1 MKKVL
6 LLMIAILSGV
16 TMYASDDAMAEA
28 FYRLRGQKKFNIVVD
43 WSQYTIN
50 GLNEEDWMRFRDTE
64 QPNYDAHNELVNEL
78 KPRFAD
84 MAKEANE
91 VMSKAQIYLFLN
103 DDRQPYTIVVRPL
116 RLDGH
121 GNQTD
126 IITIKDTST
135 GEQIVQFQIKAKG
148 GKFGS
153 MSNLWGDGFRRAGK
167 QLGKTLLK
175 YLT

>member
-1 MKKVL
+1 
-6 LLMIAILSGV
+6 
-16 TMYASDDAMAEA
+16 
-28 FYRLRGQKKFNIVVD
+28 
-43 WSQYTIN
+43 
-50 GLNEEDWMRFRDTE
+50 MRFGDAE

-175 YLT
+175 YLS